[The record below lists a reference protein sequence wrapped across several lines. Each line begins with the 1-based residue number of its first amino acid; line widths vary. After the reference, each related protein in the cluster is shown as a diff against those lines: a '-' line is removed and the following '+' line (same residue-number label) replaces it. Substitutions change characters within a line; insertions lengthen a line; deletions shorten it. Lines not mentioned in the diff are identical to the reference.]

1 MDGKMD
7 DTLEYR
13 RMNVQFL
20 NIAEVNLMFR

>member
-7 DTLEYR
+7 DTLEYK
-13 RMNVQFL
+13 RMNVRFL